1 MIMPYLTL
9 LTIAIMAVFSCSCSE
24 RSVSAKES
32 DSSQQQAGGPVV
44 GVVKV
49 VRTTLRRN
57 LTVSSELVPFQQ
69 IDVYAKES
77 GFVRKLNV
85 DFGTHVKAG
94 DVMATLE
101 IPELEAQ
108 LEEDQ
113 ADIKDASDQVGRY
126 QNDLQRVE
134 AQRKVTHLQ
143 YVRINQVAK
152 VKAGLVAQQ
161 EVDDWEGKD
170 LAMESQVAAA
180 RSTLQSAQSQ
190 LDHAKARSASRSGA
204 VRLFPDHG
212 PVYRSG
218 HAALRESGN
227 SYAVGNQ

>member
-1 MIMPYLTL
+1 M
-9 LTIAIMAVFSCSCSE
+9 
-24 RSVSAKES
+24 
-32 DSSQQQAGGPVV
+32 
-44 GVVKV
+44 
-49 VRTTLRRN
+49 
-57 LTVSSELVPFQQ
+57 
-69 IDVYAKES
+69 
-77 GFVRKLNV
+77 RKLNV